1 LWPRSHLKCENL
13 PNCNNII
20 VAPTTSDG
28 LPERDGPRPKTFSGP
43 LHLQCSG
50 HGDSKYLDQIV
61 DTVLTWRYI
70 EAPAHRNGRPD
81 TVPIRIKD
89 MAATTDP
96 SAFITRR
103 EFARVLLASPTIY
116 LALPLVSA
124 HWAIVR
130 GWAEPHYL
138 RSFGLMPAGTVVL
151 YTPRDRGELEV
162 CYGLFSDA
170 YQFACK
176 FADGQSPCDITFRE
190 FENTAE
196 VYEEIAQ

>member
-1 LWPRSHLKCENL
+1 MWPRSHLNRVNML
-13 PNCNNII
+13 NCNNTI

-28 LPERDGPRPKTFSGP
+28 LPEREGPRPKTFSGP

-61 DTVLTWRYI
+61 DTVLTWRYV

-89 MAATTDP
+89 IAATTDP

-138 RSFGLMPAGTVVL
+138 RSFGLMPAGTASSTRREIV
-151 YTPRDRGELEV
+151 GN
-162 CYGLFSDA
+162 S
-170 YQFACK
+170 K
-176 FADGQSPCDITFRE
+176 FATVFSRMPINSHVSSLTVKVH
-190 FENTAE
+190 A
-196 VYEEIAQ
+196 I

>member
-1 LWPRSHLKCENL
+1 M
-13 PNCNNII
+13 PNCNNTI
-20 VAPTTSDG
+20 VAPTTSNG

-43 LHLQCSG
+43 LHLQCRG
-50 HGDSKYLDQIV
+50 HGDSKYLHQIV

-70 EAPAHRNGRPD
+70 EAPAHRNGQPD

-89 MAATTDP
+89 IAATTDS

-170 YQFACK
+170 YHSACK

-196 VYEEIAQ
+196 VYQEIAQ

>member
-1 LWPRSHLKCENL
+1 M

-20 VAPTTSDG
+20 PAPTTSDD
-28 LPERDGPRPKTFSGP
+28 LPERDGPRPKTISGP

-61 DTVLTWRYI
+61 DTVLTWPYI

-89 MAATTDP
+89 IAATIDP
-96 SAFITRR
+96 SAFITTR

-138 RSFGLMPAGTVVL
+138 GSFGLMPAGTVVL
-151 YTPRDRGELEV
+151 YTPRDRWELEV
-162 CYGLFSDA
+162 CYGLLSDA
-170 YQFACK
+170 YQWACK
-176 FADGQSPCDITFRE
+176 FADGQGQFDLAFME
-190 FENTAE
+190 VENTTE
-196 VYEEIAQ
+196 TYQVTAQ

>member
-1 LWPRSHLKCENL
+1 M

-89 MAATTDP
+89 IAARTDP

-103 EFARVLLASPTIY
+103 EFGRVLLASPTIY

-162 CYGLFSDA
+162 CYGLFSEA
-170 YQFACK
+170 YQCACK

>member
-1 LWPRSHLKCENL
+1 M

-20 VAPTTSDG
+20 PAPTTSND
-28 LPERDGPRPKTFSGP
+28 LPERDGPRPKTISGP

-61 DTVLTWRYI
+61 DTVLTWPYI

-89 MAATTDP
+89 IAATIDP
-96 SAFITRR
+96 SAFITTR

-130 GWAEPHYL
+130 GWVEPHYL
-138 RSFGLMPAGTVVL
+138 GSFGLMPAGTVVL

-162 CYGLFSDA
+162 CYGLLSDA
-170 YQFACK
+170 YQWACK
-176 FADGQSPCDITFRE
+176 FADGQGQFDLAFME
-190 FENTAE
+190 VENTTE
-196 VYEEIAQ
+196 TYQVTAQ

>member
-1 LWPRSHLKCENL
+1 MCRSLHGAL
-13 PNCNNII
+13 PAQLQLRI
-20 VAPTTSDG
+20 VRPARPLDG
-28 LPERDGPRPKTFSGP
+28 RPKTAGP
-43 LHLQCSG
+43 VQPRWAADPLGRSDLQPDHPVIGRNLFMSTS
-50 HGDSKYLDQIV
+50 DWRSV
-61 DTVLTWRYI
+61 VLTWRYI
-70 EAPAHRNGRPD
+70 ETPAHRNGRPD

-89 MAATTDP
+89 IAATTDP

-130 GWAEPHYL
+130 GRAEPHYL

-162 CYGLFSDA
+162 CCGLFLGGLSM
-170 YQFACK
+170 
-176 FADGQSPCDITFRE
+176 RM
-190 FENTAE
+190 
-196 VYEEIAQ
+196 